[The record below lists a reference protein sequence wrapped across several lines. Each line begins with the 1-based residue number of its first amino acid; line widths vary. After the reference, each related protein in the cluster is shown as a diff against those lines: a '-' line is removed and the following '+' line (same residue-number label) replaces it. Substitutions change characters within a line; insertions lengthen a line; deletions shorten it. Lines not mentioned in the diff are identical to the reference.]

1 MGVSQGRFE
10 FRHREWRLACAGV
23 RVGAGSRRA
32 SVAMRR
38 AGRTEREER
47 VAGFLA
53 MGREPNF
60 PSAGANRVQRRDMRT
75 ASAKPVR
82 EEIARKVVRVVARL
96 QLLPGRLIADDPI
109 GDGRADQCADNESD
123 RETDEHSALLP
134 RGGFVDAWASIQG

>member
-1 MGVSQGRFE
+1 
-10 FRHREWRLACAGV
+10 
-23 RVGAGSRRA
+23 
-32 SVAMRR
+32 
-38 AGRTEREER
+38 
-47 VAGFLA
+47 
-53 MGREPNF
+53 
-60 PSAGANRVQRRDMRT
+60 MRT

-109 GDGRADQCADNESD
+109 GDRRADQCADNESD